1 MDKEY
6 TSKVTIK
13 DCPYAKK
20 YGDTLMCMD
29 YVIPCE
35 QNIERNK
42 CVQML
47 FWEKMVFEQLF
58 ERMTDRILYGYDL
71 RYAPVRHLVESRL
84 PPDIKIPKVKF
95 VDVDGT
101 LIQQ

>member
-6 TSKVTIK
+6 ASKIAIK

-42 CVQML
+42 CAQML
-47 FWEKMVFEQLF
+47 FWEKMVLEQLF

-71 RYAPVRHLVESRL
+71 RYAP
-84 PPDIKIPKVKF
+84 PKIKIPKVKF

>member
-6 TSKVTIK
+6 TAKITIK

-20 YGDTLMCMD
+20 YGNTLMCMD

-42 CVQML
+42 CAQML
-47 FWEKMVFEQLF
+47 FWERIVSEQLY
-58 ERMTDRILYGYDL
+58 RILYGANL
-71 RYAPVRHLVESRL
+71 EYAPAIHLVKR
-84 PPDIKIPKVKF
+84 
-95 VDVDGT
+95 
-101 LIQQ
+101 